1 MARHTPVCRLATLK
15 DIPAIVDLL
24 TGFHERSPMSHIKV
38 RPERV
43 RNTLQQCINQRE
55 HRVWVAQTD
64 EEPVVG
70 VMVGITNPIWF
81 SDKKQATDLVFAVK
95 EPHTGLGYYLI
106 RRFLAWARNAKG
118 VEEIILST
126 TFGDNESLDA
136 VYRKLGFTPIGKV
149 YYQELSRCP
158 A

>member
-1 MARHTPVCRLATLK
+1 MARHTPACRLATHK
-15 DIPAIVDLL
+15 DIPAIIELL
-24 TGFHERSPMSHIKV
+24 TGFHAVSPMSHIKV

-64 EEPVVG
+64 DNPVVG
-70 VMVGITNPIWF
+70 VLVGITNPIWF
-81 SDKKQATDLVFAVK
+81 SDRKQATDLVFAVQA
-95 EPHTGLGYYLI
+95 PHSGLGYYLI

-126 TFGDNESLDA
+126 TFGENKNLDA
-136 VYRKLGFTPIGKV
+136 VYCKLGFTPIGKV
-149 YYQELSRCP
+149 YYQELPICP